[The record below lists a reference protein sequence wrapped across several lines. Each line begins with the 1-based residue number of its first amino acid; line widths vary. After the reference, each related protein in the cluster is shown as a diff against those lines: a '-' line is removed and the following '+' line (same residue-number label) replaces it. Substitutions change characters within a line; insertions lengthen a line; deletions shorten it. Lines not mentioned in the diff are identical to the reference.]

1 MSERRWRGWREG
13 DRKRERERAINTR
26 NISSQS
32 VFYSRGTYEL
42 PMVAWQEEGTD
53 ECT

>member
-1 MSERRWRGWREG
+1 MK
-13 DRKRERERAINTR
+13 KRETDRTSEKRGRERVINTR

-42 PMVAWQEEGTD
+42 PMVAWQEEGTS

>member
-1 MSERRWRGWREG
+1 MSEKQWWRG
-13 DRKRERERAINTR
+13 RKGGERGERAINTR